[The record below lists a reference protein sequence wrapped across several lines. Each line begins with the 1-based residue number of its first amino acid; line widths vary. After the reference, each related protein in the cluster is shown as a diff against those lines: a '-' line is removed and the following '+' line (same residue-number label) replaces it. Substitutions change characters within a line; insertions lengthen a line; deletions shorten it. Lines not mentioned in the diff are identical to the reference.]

1 MVFLSPISL
10 SRRVTI
16 LFFGIC
22 GLDILNSI
30 DAIPSYEREQIIEWI
45 YAQQILPNKS
55 GILATC
61 TWYTSYMYMG
71 CCVALLCCLFD
82 LCFFLPSFFISHYHD
97 IACANVHVCTC
108 VY

>member
-61 TWYTSYMYMG
+61 TRG
-71 CCVALLCCLFD
+71 AVLLCCLFD
-82 LCFFLPSFFISHYHD
+82 HCFFLPSFFISHYHD